1 MNIVAWI
8 CVTGV
13 CVCTYRWHHFI
24 TALHY
29 IAEQRVT
36 VRSLRCHVSFCETWV
51 WICLFCLTLLKLEID
66 IRIVYKTSFLVHSK
80 YSISSPQNKI
90 FVTIQ
95 NILKFQKSVFLFYST
110 LWKDLKH
117 TFSYSFPFKY
127 EIIAAQKR
135 YGVAVS
141 DSCNQYGAA
150 SWNTKYIQFFIISL
164 AALSER
170 WLQSYEY
177 NYYIKNGDVTPCSL
191 ISCLQT
197 SWKNH
202 QPGSLR

>member
-1 MNIVAWI
+1 MGSQYTSLNVDYICSTDSNTGNSGLISRRPLQDVLCFSLTSQPHTGFFSVISSIAVESGQELMNIVAWI

-66 IRIVYKTSFLVHSK
+66 IRIVYKTWFLLHIT

-90 FVTIQ
+90 FCNYTKYFKISEISIFVLLHIMKGFKTH
-95 NILKFQKSVFLFYST
+95 F
-110 LWKDLKH
+110 H
-117 TFSYSFPFKY
+117 TRFHL
-127 EIIAAQKR
+127 
-135 YGVAVS
+135 
-141 DSCNQYGAA
+141 
-150 SWNTKYIQFFIISL
+150 NTK
-164 AALSER
+164 
-170 WLQSYEY
+170 
-177 NYYIKNGDVTPCSL
+177 
-191 ISCLQT
+191 
-197 SWKNH
+197 
-202 QPGSLR
+202 